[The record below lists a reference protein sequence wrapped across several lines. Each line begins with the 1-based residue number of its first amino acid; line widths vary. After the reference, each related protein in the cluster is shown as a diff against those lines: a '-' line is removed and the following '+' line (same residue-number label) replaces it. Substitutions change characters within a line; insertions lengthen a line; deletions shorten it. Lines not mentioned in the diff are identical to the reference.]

1 LKRHRH
7 NRESTEPGSPHA
19 MHSYPLKE
27 PGMEGARF
35 NYKVTWCCLFPFLCA
50 QTMDPGSEELDR
62 PQAMH
67 SYPLKEL
74 GMEGARFSYKVTWC
88 RLFPFHC
95 AQTMDPE
102 SVDRPVKDTEA

>member
-1 LKRHRH
+1 
-7 NRESTEPGSPHA
+7 
-19 MHSYPLKE
+19 
-27 PGMEGARF
+27 
-35 NYKVTWCCLFPFLCA
+35 
-50 QTMDPGSEELDR
+50 MDPGSEELDR